1 MSAIQELI
9 KEIDNLKPI
18 PAVVNQIM
26 AVAEDPKSSMADIA
40 RIVLYDPVIT
50 ANILR
55 MSNSSYYALPR
66 RVESVQEAITMLGV
80 DQVIDMVLLK
90 SGAANLTKGQA
101 GYGLHEG
108 ELWKQAVASALIAR
122 DLAEKKGSSH
132 KQMLFTA
139 ALLKDIGKVIL
150 DRFVGDAFSRI
161 DDLVQN
167 QGFTFK
173 EAEKKIIGID
183 HAELG
188 GLVAEMWDF
197 SPRMVSLIKNHHL
210 NDEAARNDLESQILY
225 VADNVCMMMGI
236 GGGADGLA
244 YRFHRDVLE
253 KLGITPHDLQEIIA
267 TFGSEMQQV
276 EDLLNVMG

>member
-1 MSAIQELI
+1 MSAIKELI

-18 PAVVNQIM
+18 PAVVNQII
-26 AVAEDPKSSMADIA
+26 AVSEDPASSLGDIA
-40 RIVLYDPVIT
+40 EIILYDPVIT

-55 MSNSSYYALPR
+55 MSNSAFYNLPR
-66 RVESVQEAITMLGV
+66 RVESVQEAISFMGM
-80 DQVIDMVLLK
+80 DQVIDMVLMK
-90 SGAANLTKGQA
+90 SGVANISKGQL

-108 ELWKQAVASALIAR
+108 ELWKHAVSSALIAR
-122 DLAEKKGSSH
+122 DLAEKKGSQH
-132 KQMLFTA
+132 KQMIFTA

-150 DRFVGDAFSRI
+150 DRFVGHSFQKI
-161 DDLVQN
+161 DDLVKN
-167 QGFTFK
+167 QGFSFK

-197 SPRMVSLIKNHHL
+197 SEKMVGMIKNHHL
-210 NDEAARNDLESQILY
+210 NDEAAREDLDTQILY

-244 YRFHRDVLE
+244 YRFHKDVLK
-253 KLGITPHDLQEIIA
+253 KLGITPVDLQEIIA
-267 TFGSEMQQV
+267 SFGSQMKKV
-276 EDLLNVMG
+276 EDLLKVI